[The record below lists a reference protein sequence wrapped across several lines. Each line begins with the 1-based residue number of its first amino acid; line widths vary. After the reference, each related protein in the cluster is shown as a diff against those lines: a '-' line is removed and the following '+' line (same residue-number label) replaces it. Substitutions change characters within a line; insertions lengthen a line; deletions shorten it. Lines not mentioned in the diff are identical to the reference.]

1 MVLISVRGSIGSSEQ
16 KQEILGSSTILRTT
30 LELIRAQFL
39 AFAGAIT
46 LAGEEAQSDA
56 LCATSG
62 QKDISRRTKSNT
74 EYRLGSIMG

>member
-1 MVLISVRGSIGSSEQ
+1 M
-16 KQEILGSSTILRTT
+16 ILRTT
-30 LELIRAQFL
+30 RELIRAQLL

-62 QKDISRRTKSNT
+62 KKISHDISRRMKRNT
-74 EYRLGSIMG
+74 EYRLGSIVG